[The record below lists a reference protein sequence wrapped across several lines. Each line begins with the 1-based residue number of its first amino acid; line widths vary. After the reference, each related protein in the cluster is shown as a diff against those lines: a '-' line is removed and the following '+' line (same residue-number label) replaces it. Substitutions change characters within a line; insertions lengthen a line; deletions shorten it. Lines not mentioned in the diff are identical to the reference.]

1 MESVKTGKTNKV
13 GKNTEMAHTKTNK
26 ETHFKQVSAITNRI
40 RSIGGIFTKI
50 AKKVRE
56 LVKKHPKKSS
66 AALVVLTPVACK
78 RAKELDDKV
87 QDKSKQAE
95 KENKI
100 NWWKYSGLTIATSLL
115 LAACSAGDIDKQ
127 IELEQEKQKTE
138 QEKKEAENARDR
150 ANKSEIELEQER
162 QKTNK
167 SGIELAN
174 SQIKAE
180 QERQKT
186 EQEKQKANKS
196 EIELEQQ
203 KQKTINTQRDLIKEQ
218 KDFIKETEQNC
229 QEKHGQLFIKRAR
242 IKTGITTGI
251 AIEIEAEC
259 KTPKPTK
266 TNQTPIQPKHLPNS
280 KHPHSQRGSKAQ
292 ELIAYLLFEQK
303 DFIIETEQKC
313 QEKHNQFFIKKA
325 GIKGGAIEVEA
336 ECKTP
341 KPTKTNQ
348 TPIQPKHL
356 PNSKQ
361 PHSQRGSKAQ
371 ELIAYLQK
379 ELESLPYSQK
389 AIAKQVDFY
398 KPSSIAYLEL
408 DPRDFKV
415 TEEWQNE
422 NLKIRSKAQ
431 AKMLEMRKPQANL
444 SPSQSFLFV
453 QRIFADIN
461 KEIEAAANTEKKA
474 EKVGYGYSKRV

>member
-1 MESVKTGKTNKV
+1 MKSVKTGKEKKV
-13 GKNTEMAHTKTNK
+13 FKNTEMAHTKTNK
-26 ETHFKQVSAITNRI
+26 ETHFKRVGAITNI
-40 RSIGGIFTKI
+40 LRSIGGIFTKI

-56 LVKKHPKKSS
+56 LVKKHPKKSKV
-66 AALVVLTPVACK
+66 ALVVLIHAACK

-150 ANKSEIELEQER
+150 ANKSGIELEQE
-162 QKTNK
+162 
-167 SGIELAN
+167 
-174 SQIKAE
+174 
-180 QERQKT
+180 
-186 EQEKQKANKS
+186 
-196 EIELEQQ
+196 
-203 KQKTINTQRDLIKEQ
+203 KQKTIKTQ
-218 KDFIKETEQNC
+218 KDLVKKAEQNC
-229 QEKHGQLFIKRAR
+229 QENHSQFFIKKVG
-242 IKTGITTGI
+242 IKGGI

-259 KTPKPTK
+259 KTPKPAK
-266 TNQTPIQPKHLPNS
+266 TNQTP
-280 KHPHSQRGSKAQ
+280 
-292 ELIAYLLFEQK
+292 
-303 DFIIETEQKC
+303 T
-313 QEKHNQFFIKKA
+313 
-325 GIKGGAIEVEA
+325 
-336 ECKTP
+336 
-341 KPTKTNQ
+341 
-348 TPIQPKHL
+348 QPKHL

-371 ELIAYLQK
+371 EFIAYLQK

-398 KPSSIAYLEL
+398 RPSSIAYLEL

-415 TEEWQNE
+415 TEEWRNE

-431 AKMLEMRKPQANL
+431 AKMLEMRNPQANL
-444 SPSQSFLFV
+444 SPFQSFSIIQNIV
-453 QRIFADIN
+453 ADIN
-461 KEIEAAANTEKKA
+461 KGIEASANTAKKA
-474 EKVGYGYSKRV
+474 EKVGYGYSKRM

>member
-13 GKNTEMAHTKTNK
+13 GKNTETADAKANK
-26 ETHFKQVSAITNRI
+26 ETHFKQASAITNII
-40 RSIGGIFTKI
+40 RSIGGFFTKI
-50 AKKVRE
+50 MKRVRG
-56 LVKKHPKKSS
+56 LVKKHPKKSR
-66 AALVVLTPVACK
+66 AALVVLTHVACRK
-78 RAKELDDKV
+78 AKELDDKV

-95 KENKI
+95 KENQI
-100 NWWKYSGLTIATSLL
+100 NWWKYSGLTIAASLL
-115 LAACSAGDIDKQ
+115 LAACNAGDIDKQ

-138 QEKKEAENARDR
+138 QEQQKTEQERQK
-150 ANKSEIELEQER
+150 ANKSGIELEQER

-196 EIELEQQ
+196 AIELEQQ

-229 QEKHGQLFIKRAR
+229 QEKHGQLFIKKAR

-280 KHPHSQRGSKAQ
+280 K
-292 ELIAYLLFEQK
+292 
-303 DFIIETEQKC
+303 
-313 QEKHNQFFIKKA
+313 
-325 GIKGGAIEVEA
+325 
-336 ECKTP
+336 
-341 KPTKTNQ
+341 
-348 TPIQPKHL
+348 QPR
-356 PNSKQ
+356 
-361 PHSQRGSKAQ
+361 SQRGSKAQ

-408 DPRDFKV
+408 DPRDFNA
-415 TEEWQNE
+415 TEEWQKE

-431 AKMLEMRKPQANL
+431 AKMLEMRSLKPDSQAHL
-444 SPSQSFLFV
+444 SASQSLLFV
-453 QRIFADIN
+453 QKIFADVN
-461 KEIEAAANTEKKA
+461 KEIEVAANTEKKA
-474 EKVGYGYSKRV
+474 EKAGYGYSKRM

>member
-1 MESVKTGKTNKV
+1 M
-13 GKNTEMAHTKTNK
+13 
-26 ETHFKQVSAITNRI
+26 TH
-40 RSIGGIFTKI
+40 
-50 AKKVRE
+50 
-56 LVKKHPKKSS
+56 
-66 AALVVLTPVACK
+66 VACRK
-78 RAKELDDKV
+78 AKELDDKV

-95 KENKI
+95 KENQI
-100 NWWKYSGLTIATSLL
+100 NWWKYSGLTIAASLL
-115 LAACSAGDIDKQ
+115 LAACSVGDTDKQ
-127 IELEQEKQKTE
+127 IELEQEKQKANKSGIELEQERQKTE
-138 QEKKEAENARDR
+138 QERQKTEQERQKTEQERQKT
-150 ANKSEIELEQER
+150 NKSEIELEQER

-229 QEKHGQLFIKRAR
+229 QEKHGQLFIKKAR

-280 KHPHSQRGSKAQ
+280 K
-292 ELIAYLLFEQK
+292 
-303 DFIIETEQKC
+303 
-313 QEKHNQFFIKKA
+313 
-325 GIKGGAIEVEA
+325 
-336 ECKTP
+336 
-341 KPTKTNQ
+341 
-348 TPIQPKHL
+348 QPR
-356 PNSKQ
+356 
-361 PHSQRGSKAQ
+361 SQRGSKAQ

-398 KPSSIAYLEL
+398 RPSSIAYLEL
-408 DPRDFKV
+408 DPRDFNV
-415 TEEWQNE
+415 TEEWQKE

-431 AKMLEMRKPQANL
+431 AKMLEMRSLKPDSQARL
-444 SPSQSFLFV
+444 STSQSLLFV
-453 QRIFADIN
+453 QKIFADVS
-461 KEIEAAANTEKKA
+461 KEIEAAANTEKKV
-474 EKVGYGYSKRV
+474 EKAGYGYSKRM

>member
-1 MESVKTGKTNKV
+1 MGSVKTGKEKKV
-13 GKNTEMAHTKTNK
+13 FKNTEMAHTKTNK
-26 ETHFKQVSAITNRI
+26 ETHFKRVGAITNI
-40 RSIGGIFTKI
+40 LRSIGGIFTKI

-56 LVKKHPKKSS
+56 LVKKHPKKSNV
-66 AALVVLTPVACK
+66 ALVVLTHVACK

-87 QDKSKQAE
+87 QDKSKQTE

-150 ANKSEIELEQER
+150 ANKSGIELEQER

-186 EQEKQKANKS
+186 EQEKQKTNKS
-196 EIELEQQ
+196 GIELEQQ

-229 QEKHGQLFIKRAR
+229 QEKHGQFFIKKLG
-242 IKTGITTGI
+242 IKGGI

-259 KTPKPTK
+259 KTPKPAK
-266 TNQTPIQPKHLPNS
+266 TNQTPIQPKYLPN
-280 KHPHSQRGSKAQ
+280 P
-292 ELIAYLLFEQK
+292 
-303 DFIIETEQKC
+303 
-313 QEKHNQFFIKKA
+313 
-325 GIKGGAIEVEA
+325 
-336 ECKTP
+336 
-341 KPTKTNQ
+341 
-348 TPIQPKHL
+348 
-356 PNSKQ
+356 KQ

-371 ELIAYLQK
+371 EFIAYLQK

-431 AKMLEMRKPQANL
+431 AKMLEMRHLKPDPQAHL
-444 SPSQSFLFV
+444 STSQSLLFV
-453 QRIFADIN
+453 QKIFADVN
-461 KEIEAAANTEKKA
+461 KEIKVVANTEKKA
-474 EKVGYGYSKRV
+474 EKVGYGYSKRM

>member
-1 MESVKTGKTNKV
+1 MKSVKTGRTNKV
-13 GKNTEMAHTKTNK
+13 SKNTEMANTKTNK
-26 ETHFKQVSAITNRI
+26 ETHFKQVSAITNTL

-50 AKKVRE
+50 VKKVRE
-56 LVKKHPKKSS
+56 LFKKHPKKSNV
-66 AALVVLTPVACK
+66 ALVVLTHVACK

-127 IELEQEKQKTE
+127 IELEQEKQKANKSGIELEQERQKTE
-138 QEKKEAENARDR
+138 QEKQK

-229 QEKHGQLFIKRAR
+229 QEKHGQLFIKKTR

-251 AIEIEAEC
+251 AIEI
-259 KTPKPTK
+259 
-266 TNQTPIQPKHLPNS
+266 
-280 KHPHSQRGSKAQ
+280 
-292 ELIAYLLFEQK
+292 
-303 DFIIETEQKC
+303 
-313 QEKHNQFFIKKA
+313 
-325 GIKGGAIEVEA
+325 EA

-398 KPSSIAYLEL
+398 RPSSIAYLEL

-431 AKMLEMRKPQANL
+431 AKMLEMRKPQAHL
-444 SPSQSFLFV
+444 STSQSLLFV
-453 QRIFADIN
+453 QKIFADIN
-461 KEIEAAANTEKKA
+461 KEIKVVANTEKKA
-474 EKVGYGYSKRV
+474 EKVGYGYSKRM

>member
-1 MESVKTGKTNKV
+1 MESVKTGRTNKV
-13 GKNTEMAHTKTNK
+13 GKNAETANTKTNK
-26 ETHFKQVSAITNRI
+26 ETHFKRVGAIINTL

-56 LVKKHPKKSS
+56 LVKKHPKKSKV
-66 AALVVLTPVACK
+66 ALVVLTHVACK
-78 RAKELDDKV
+78 KAKELDDKV

-95 KENKI
+95 KENQI

-115 LAACSAGDIDKQ
+115 LAACSTGDIDKQ
-127 IELEQEKQKTE
+127 IELEQEKQKANKSGIELEQERQKTE
-138 QEKKEAENARDR
+138 QEKQK
-150 ANKSEIELEQER
+150 ANKSEIELEQEK

-229 QEKHGQLFIKRAR
+229 QEKHGQLFIKKAR

-266 TNQTPIQPKHLPNS
+266 TNQTP
-280 KHPHSQRGSKAQ
+280 
-292 ELIAYLLFEQK
+292 
-303 DFIIETEQKC
+303 
-313 QEKHNQFFIKKA
+313 
-325 GIKGGAIEVEA
+325 
-336 ECKTP
+336 
-341 KPTKTNQ
+341 
-348 TPIQPKHL
+348 
-356 PNSKQ
+356 
-361 PHSQRGSKAQ
+361 
-371 ELIAYLQK
+371 K
-379 ELESLPYSQK
+379 EP
-389 AIAKQVDFY
+389 
-398 KPSSIAYLEL
+398 
-408 DPRDFKV
+408 
-415 TEEWQNE
+415 
-422 NLKIRSKAQ
+422 
-431 AKMLEMRKPQANL
+431 
-444 SPSQSFLFV
+444 
-453 QRIFADIN
+453 
-461 KEIEAAANTEKKA
+461 
-474 EKVGYGYSKRV
+474 

>member
-1 MESVKTGKTNKV
+1 MESVKTGRTNKV
-13 GKNTEMAHTKTNK
+13 GKNAETANTKANK
-26 ETHFKQVSAITNRI
+26 ETHFKQASVITNTI
-40 RSIGGIFTKI
+40 RSIGGFFTKI
-50 AKKVRE
+50 VKKVRE
-56 LVKKHPKKSS
+56 LFKKHPKKSN
-66 AALVVLTPVACK
+66 AALVVLTHVACK
-78 RAKELDDKV
+78 KAKELDDKV

-95 KENKI
+95 KENQI

-115 LAACSAGDIDKQ
+115 LAACNVGDIDKQ
-127 IELEQEKQKTE
+127 IELEQEKQKANKSGIELEQERQKTE
-138 QEKKEAENARDR
+138 QEKQK
-150 ANKSEIELEQER
+150 ANKSGIELEQER

-229 QEKHGQLFIKRAR
+229 QEKHGQLFIKKAR

-259 KTPKPTK
+259 KTPKP
-266 TNQTPIQPKHLPNS
+266 
-280 KHPHSQRGSKAQ
+280 A
-292 ELIAYLLFEQK
+292 
-303 DFIIETEQKC
+303 
-313 QEKHNQFFIKKA
+313 
-325 GIKGGAIEVEA
+325 
-336 ECKTP
+336 
-341 KPTKTNQ
+341 KTNQ

-361 PHSQRGSKAQ
+361 PRSQRGSKAQ
-371 ELIAYLQK
+371 EFIAYLQK
-379 ELESLPYSQK
+379 ELKSLPYSQK
-389 AIAKQVDFY
+389 AIAKQVNFY

-408 DPRDFKV
+408 DPRDFNA

-431 AKMLEMRKPQANL
+431 AKMLEMRNPQAHL
-444 SPSQSFLFV
+444 STSQSLLFV
-453 QRIFADIN
+453 QKIFADVN
-461 KEIEAAANTEKKA
+461 KEIKVVANTEKKA
-474 EKVGYGYSKRV
+474 EKAGYGYSKRV

>member
-1 MESVKTGKTNKV
+1 MKSVKTGKTNKV
-13 GKNTEMAHTKTNK
+13 GKNTEMANTKTNK
-26 ETHFKQVSAITNRI
+26 KTHFKQVSAITNMI
-40 RSIGGIFTKI
+40 RSVGGFFTKI
-50 AKKVRE
+50 VKKVRE
-56 LVKKHPKKSS
+56 LVKKHPKKSRV
-66 AALVVLTPVACK
+66 ALVVLTHVACK
-78 RAKELDDKV
+78 KAKELDDKV

-95 KENKI
+95 KENQI

-115 LAACSAGDIDKQ
+115 LAACSAGDTDKQ

-138 QEKKEAENARDR
+138 QEQQKTEQERQK
-150 ANKSEIELEQER
+150 ANRSGIELEQER

-186 EQEKQKANKS
+186 EQEKQKTNKS
-196 EIELEQQ
+196 GIELEQQ

-229 QEKHGQLFIKRAR
+229 QEKHGQLFIKKAR

-259 KTPKPTK
+259 KTPKP
-266 TNQTPIQPKHLPNS
+266 
-280 KHPHSQRGSKAQ
+280 A
-292 ELIAYLLFEQK
+292 
-303 DFIIETEQKC
+303 
-313 QEKHNQFFIKKA
+313 
-325 GIKGGAIEVEA
+325 
-336 ECKTP
+336 
-341 KPTKTNQ
+341 KTNQ

-361 PHSQRGSKAQ
+361 PRSQRGSKAQ

-408 DPRDFKV
+408 DPRDFNV
-415 TEEWQNE
+415 TEEWQKE

-431 AKMLEMRKPQANL
+431 AKMLEMRSLKLDPQAHL
-444 SPSQSFLFV
+444 STSQSLLLV
-453 QRIFADIN
+453 QKIFADVN
-461 KEIEAAANTEKKA
+461 KEIEVAANTEKKA
-474 EKVGYGYSKRV
+474 EKAGYGYSKRM

>member
-13 GKNTEMAHTKTNK
+13 GKNTETADTKANK
-26 ETHFKQVSAITNRI
+26 EAHFKQASAITNTI
-40 RSIGGIFTKI
+40 RSIGGFFTKI
-50 AKKVRE
+50 MKRVRG
-56 LVKKHPKKSS
+56 LVKKHPKKSN
-66 AALVVLTPVACK
+66 AALVVLTHVACRK
-78 RAKELDDKV
+78 AKELDDKV

-95 KENKI
+95 KENQI

-115 LAACSAGDIDKQ
+115 LAACSVGDTDKQ
-127 IELEQEKQKTE
+127 IELEQEKQKANKSGIELEQERQKTE
-138 QEKKEAENARDR
+138 QERQKT
-150 ANKSEIELEQER
+150 NKSEIELEQER

-229 QEKHGQLFIKRAR
+229 QEKHGQLFIKKAR

-280 KHPHSQRGSKAQ
+280 K
-292 ELIAYLLFEQK
+292 
-303 DFIIETEQKC
+303 
-313 QEKHNQFFIKKA
+313 
-325 GIKGGAIEVEA
+325 
-336 ECKTP
+336 
-341 KPTKTNQ
+341 
-348 TPIQPKHL
+348 QPR
-356 PNSKQ
+356 
-361 PHSQRGSKAQ
+361 SQRGSKAQ

-408 DPRDFKV
+408 DPRDFKA
-415 TEEWQNE
+415 TEEWQKE

-431 AKMLEMRKPQANL
+431 AKMLEMRNPQAHL
-444 SPSQSFLFV
+444 STSQSLLLV
-453 QRIFADIN
+453 QKIFADVS
-461 KEIEAAANTEKKA
+461 KEIEAVANTEKKV
-474 EKVGYGYSKRV
+474 EKAGYGYSKRM

>member
-1 MESVKTGKTNKV
+1 MKSVKTGKTNKV
-13 GKNTEMAHTKTNK
+13 GKNTEMANTKTNK
-26 ETHFKQVSAITNRI
+26 ETHFKRVSAITNRLK
-40 RSIGGIFTKI
+40 SIGGIFTKI

-56 LVKKHPKKSS
+56 LVKKHPKKSRV
-66 AALVVLTPVACK
+66 ALVVLTHVVCK

-115 LAACSAGDIDKQ
+115 LAACSIGDVDKQ
-127 IELEQEKQKTE
+127 IEL
-138 QEKKEAENARDR
+138 
-150 ANKSEIELEQER
+150 
-162 QKTNK
+162 
-167 SGIELAN
+167 
-174 SQIKAE
+174 E

-186 EQEKQKANKS
+186 EQEKQKTEQEKQKTSNIETNNQIKVEQEKKGVENARDRANKS
-196 EIELEQQ
+196 GIELEQE
-203 KQKTINTQRDLIKEQ
+203 KQKTIKTQ
-218 KDFIKETEQNC
+218 KDFIKDLEQNC
-229 QEKHGQLFIKRAR
+229 QENHSQFFIKKLG
-242 IKTGITTGI
+242 IKGGI
-251 AIEIEAEC
+251 AIEI
-259 KTPKPTK
+259 
-266 TNQTPIQPKHLPNS
+266 
-280 KHPHSQRGSKAQ
+280 
-292 ELIAYLLFEQK
+292 
-303 DFIIETEQKC
+303 
-313 QEKHNQFFIKKA
+313 
-325 GIKGGAIEVEA
+325 EA

-371 ELIAYLQK
+371 EFIAYLQK

-389 AIAKQVDFY
+389 AIVKQVDFY

-431 AKMLEMRKPQANL
+431 AKMLEMRKTQANL
-444 SPSQSFLFV
+444 SPFQSFSILQNIV
-453 QRIFADIN
+453 ADIN
-461 KEIEAAANTEKKA
+461 KEIEASANTEKKA
-474 EKVGYGYSKRV
+474 EKVGYGYSKRM

>member
-13 GKNTEMAHTKTNK
+13 GKNTEMANTKTNK
-26 ETHFKQVSAITNRI
+26 ETHFKQVSAIINTI

-50 AKKVRE
+50 VKKVRE
-56 LVKKHPKKSS
+56 LFKKHPKKSS
-66 AALVVLTPVACK
+66 AALVVLTHAACK

-115 LAACSAGDIDKQ
+115 LAACSVGDIDKQ
-127 IELEQEKQKTE
+127 IELE

-150 ANKSEIELEQER
+150 ANKSGIELEQE
-162 QKTNK
+162 
-167 SGIELAN
+167 
-174 SQIKAE
+174 
-180 QERQKT
+180 
-186 EQEKQKANKS
+186 
-196 EIELEQQ
+196 
-203 KQKTINTQRDLIKEQ
+203 KQKTSNTQKDLVK
-218 KDFIKETEQNC
+218 KAEQNC
-229 QEKHGQLFIKRAR
+229 QEKHGQFFIKKVG
-242 IKTGITTGI
+242 IKGGI

-259 KTPKPTK
+259 KTPKP
-266 TNQTPIQPKHLPNS
+266 
-280 KHPHSQRGSKAQ
+280 A
-292 ELIAYLLFEQK
+292 
-303 DFIIETEQKC
+303 
-313 QEKHNQFFIKKA
+313 
-325 GIKGGAIEVEA
+325 
-336 ECKTP
+336 
-341 KPTKTNQ
+341 KTNQ

-389 AIAKQVDFY
+389 AIAKQVNFY

-431 AKMLEMRKPQANL
+431 AKMLEMRKPQAHP
-444 SPSQSFLFV
+444 STSQSLLFV
-453 QRIFADIN
+453 QKIFADVN
-461 KEIEAAANTEKKA
+461 KEIKVIANTEKKA
-474 EKVGYGYSKRV
+474 EKAGYGYSKRM

>member
-13 GKNTEMAHTKTNK
+13 GKNTETANTKANK
-26 ETHFKQVSAITNRI
+26 ETHFKQASAITNII
-40 RSIGGIFTKI
+40 RSIGGFFTKI
-50 AKKVRE
+50 AKRVRE
-56 LVKKHPKKSS
+56 LVKRHPKKSN
-66 AALVVLTPVACK
+66 AALVVLTHVACRK
-78 RAKELDDKV
+78 AKESDDKV
-87 QDKSKQAE
+87 QDKSEQAE
-95 KENKI
+95 KENQI

-115 LAACSAGDIDKQ
+115 LAACSVGDIDKQ

-138 QEKKEAENARDR
+138 QEQQKTEQEKQK
-150 ANKSEIELEQER
+150 ANKSGIELEQER

-186 EQEKQKANKS
+186 EQERQKTNKS
-196 EIELEQQ
+196 GIELEQQ

-229 QEKHGQLFIKRAR
+229 QEKHGQLFIKKAR

-280 KHPHSQRGSKAQ
+280 KQPRSQRGSKAQ
-292 ELIAYLLFEQK
+292 EF
-303 DFIIETEQKC
+303 
-313 QEKHNQFFIKKA
+313 
-325 GIKGGAIEVEA
+325 
-336 ECKTP
+336 
-341 KPTKTNQ
+341 
-348 TPIQPKHL
+348 
-356 PNSKQ
+356 
-361 PHSQRGSKAQ
+361 
-371 ELIAYLQK
+371 IAYLQK

-408 DPRDFKV
+408 DPRDFNA
-415 TEEWQNE
+415 TEEWQKE

-431 AKMLEMRKPQANL
+431 AKMLEMRSLKPDPQAHL
-444 SPSQSFLFV
+444 STSQSLLFV
-453 QRIFADIN
+453 QKIFADIN
-461 KEIEAAANTEKKA
+461 KEIKAAANTEKKA
-474 EKVGYGYSKRV
+474 EKAGYGYSKRM

>member
-13 GKNTEMAHTKTNK
+13 GKNAETANAKANK
-26 ETHFKQVSAITNRI
+26 ETHFKQASAITNII

-50 AKKVRE
+50 MKRVRE
-56 LVKKHPKKSS
+56 LVKKHPKKSN
-66 AALVVLTPVACK
+66 AALVVLTHVACK
-78 RAKELDDKV
+78 KAKELDDKV

-95 KENKI
+95 KENQI
-100 NWWKYSGLTIATSLL
+100 NWWKYSGLTIAASLL

-127 IELEQEKQKTE
+127 IELEQEK
-138 QEKKEAENARDR
+138 KE
-150 ANKSEIELEQER
+150 ANKSGIELEQER
-162 QKTNK
+162 QKT
-167 SGIELAN
+167 
-174 SQIKAE
+174 E

-186 EQEKQKANKS
+186 
-196 EIELEQQ
+196 
-203 KQKTINTQRDLIKEQ
+203 INTQ
-218 KDFIKETEQNC
+218 KDFIKYVEQNC
-229 QEKHGQLFIKRAR
+229 KEKHGQLFIKKAR
-242 IKTGITTGI
+242 IKTGVTTGI
-251 AIEIEAEC
+251 AIEI
-259 KTPKPTK
+259 
-266 TNQTPIQPKHLPNS
+266 
-280 KHPHSQRGSKAQ
+280 
-292 ELIAYLLFEQK
+292 
-303 DFIIETEQKC
+303 
-313 QEKHNQFFIKKA
+313 
-325 GIKGGAIEVEA
+325 EA

-408 DPRDFKV
+408 DPRDFNV
-415 TEEWQNE
+415 TGEWQKE

-431 AKMLEMRKPQANL
+431 AKMLEMRNPQAHL
-444 SPSQSFLFV
+444 PTSQSLLFI
-453 QRIFADIN
+453 QKIFADVN
-461 KEIEAAANTEKKA
+461 KEIKVVANTEKKV
-474 EKVGYGYSKRV
+474 EKAGYGYSKRM

>member
-1 MESVKTGKTNKV
+1 MESVKTGRTNKV
-13 GKNTEMAHTKTNK
+13 GKNAETANTKANK
-26 ETHFKQVSAITNRI
+26 ETHFKQVSVITNTL

-56 LVKKHPKKSS
+56 LVKKHPKKSNV
-66 AALVVLTPVACK
+66 ALVVLTHAACK
-78 RAKELDDKV
+78 RAKELDDKA

-95 KENKI
+95 KENQI

-115 LAACSAGDIDKQ
+115 LAACNAGDIDKQ
-127 IELEQEKQKTE
+127 IELEQEKQKANKSGIELEQERQKTE
-138 QEKKEAENARDR
+138 QEKQK

-229 QEKHGQLFIKRAR
+229 QEKHGQLFIKKTR

-251 AIEIEAEC
+251 AIEI
-259 KTPKPTK
+259 
-266 TNQTPIQPKHLPNS
+266 
-280 KHPHSQRGSKAQ
+280 
-292 ELIAYLLFEQK
+292 
-303 DFIIETEQKC
+303 
-313 QEKHNQFFIKKA
+313 
-325 GIKGGAIEVEA
+325 EA

-389 AIAKQVDFY
+389 AIVKQVNFY

-431 AKMLEMRKPQANL
+431 AKMLEMRNPQAHL
-444 SPSQSFLFV
+444 STSQSLLFV
-453 QRIFADIN
+453 QKIFADIN
-461 KEIEAAANTEKKA
+461 KEIEAVANTEKKA
-474 EKVGYGYSKRV
+474 EKVGYGYSKRA

>member
-13 GKNTEMAHTKTNK
+13 GKNTEMANTKTNK
-26 ETHFKQVSAITNRI
+26 ETHFKQVSAITNTL

-56 LVKKHPKKSS
+56 LVKKHPKKSNV
-66 AALVVLTPVACK
+66 ALVVLTHVACK

-95 KENKI
+95 EENKI

-115 LAACSAGDIDKQ
+115 LAACSAGDDIDEQ

-138 QEKKEAENARDR
+138 QEKQKT
-150 ANKSEIELEQER
+150 NKSGVELANNQIKLEQEK

-167 SGIELAN
+167 SGIEL
-174 SQIKAE
+174 E
-180 QERQKT
+180 QQRQKT
-186 EQEKQKANKS
+186 EQEKQKT
-196 EIELEQQ
+196 I
-203 KQKTINTQRDLIKEQ
+203 KTQ
-218 KDFIKETEQNC
+218 KDFIKDLEQNC
-229 QEKHGQLFIKRAR
+229 KEKHG
-242 IKTGITTGI
+242 
-251 AIEIEAEC
+251 
-259 KTPKPTK
+259 
-266 TNQTPIQPKHLPNS
+266 
-280 KHPHSQRGSKAQ
+280 
-292 ELIAYLLFEQK
+292 
-303 DFIIETEQKC
+303 
-313 QEKHNQFFIKKA
+313 QFFIKKA
-325 GIKGGAIEVEA
+325 RIKDSIAIEVEA

-341 KPTKTNQ
+341 KPAKTNQ

-361 PHSQRGSKAQ
+361 PRSQRGSKAQ

-398 KPSSIAYLEL
+398 RPSSIAYLEL
-408 DPRDFKV
+408 DPRDFNV

-431 AKMLEMRKPQANL
+431 AKMLEMRDLKPDPQAHL
-444 SPSQSFLFV
+444 STSQSLLFV
-453 QRIFADIN
+453 QKIFADIN
-461 KEIEAAANTEKKA
+461 KEIEATVNTEKKA
-474 EKVGYGYSKRV
+474 EKAGYGYSKRV

>member
-13 GKNTEMAHTKTNK
+13 GKNTEIANTKTNK
-26 ETHFKQVSAITNRI
+26 ETHFKQVSAIKNMF

-50 AKKVRE
+50 AKKVRG
-56 LVKKHPKKSS
+56 LVRKHPKKSNV
-66 AALVVLTPVACK
+66 ALVVLTHVACK

-138 QEKKEAENARDR
+138 QEQQKTEQEKQK
-150 ANKSEIELEQER
+150 ANKSGIELEQER

-186 EQEKQKANKS
+186 EQEKQKTNKS

-259 KTPKPTK
+259 KTPKP
-266 TNQTPIQPKHLPNS
+266 
-280 KHPHSQRGSKAQ
+280 A
-292 ELIAYLLFEQK
+292 
-303 DFIIETEQKC
+303 
-313 QEKHNQFFIKKA
+313 
-325 GIKGGAIEVEA
+325 
-336 ECKTP
+336 
-341 KPTKTNQ
+341 KTNQ

-431 AKMLEMRKPQANL
+431 AKMLEMRKTQANL
-444 SPSQSFLFV
+444 SPFQSFSILQNIV
-453 QRIFADIN
+453 ADIN
-461 KEIEAAANTEKKA
+461 KGIEAAANTEKKA